1 VQRIGSTYKPD
12 RTARRDRVAAMPLAR
27 STLTVTFF
35 SLANAALALGAQ
47 LVIAYV
53 HGAGRE
59 TDAYFVATTF
69 SFLLVSI
76 VATVGP
82 TALVPIFVE
91 SRTERGEAAA
101 WSFASTLVA
110 GFACVLCVFAAS
122 SFLWA
127 KPLIGLVAPGLEPA
141 QRTLAAALLR
151 ACTPIIVFMG
161 LSTVLTGIYQAR
173 SAFAVPA
180 ASMLLIPL
188 GTMVGAALSSS
199 SVGIRAAVFG
209 QAAGALA
216 QVLVLAVPL
225 VRRSRLWI
233 PRVKARIELALA
245 VRMMAPY
252 AMGGFAYQALPMIE
266 RFFGSVL
273 PVGSISYLSIASRIG
288 NSLMPLL
295 VAGLATTLFTR
306 LAAHGAVRDLEGAR
320 QTLSLSLRVLA
331 VIAVPIALF
340 SPFYADPLV
349 RLLLV
354 RGRFVASDAAAVTAV
369 VPFYVLGSTAL
380 GCGMLVE
387 RGFHSLLKDTLTPS
401 VNVAVNMLLYVV
413 VCTFLAPRFGYAGLA
428 VAFAF
433 FWCSTMLMSSL
444 LLRRRLGSRGGRRI
458 ASVGLRCVLAAGAS
472 AALMAGAYRFVSA
485 LPLRLLVIGAGLALY
500 AAIAHRLLHVSEIRL
515 VVMRLRGM
523 AEEPAAD

>member
-1 VQRIGSTYKPD
+1 
-12 RTARRDRVAAMPLAR
+12 MAR
-27 STLTVTFF
+27 STLTVTLL
-35 SLANAALALGAQ
+35 SLAYAALSLGAQ

-59 TDAYFVATTF
+59 TDAYFVAVTL
-69 SFLLVSI
+69 SFLFVTI
-76 VATVGP
+76 VAAVGP

-110 GFACVLCVFAAS
+110 GFACLLCVLAVS

-127 KPLIGLVAPGLEPA
+127 KPLIGLAAPGLEPA
-141 QRTLAAALLR
+141 QRGLAAALLR
-151 ACTPIIVFMG
+151 VCAPTIVFMG
-161 LSTVLTGIYQAR
+161 LSMVLTGIYQAR

-180 ASMLLIPL
+180 ASMLLIPV
-188 GTMVGAALSSS
+188 GTMVGAALFSST
-199 SVGIRAAVFG
+199 VGIRAAAFG

-216 QVLVLAVPL
+216 QVLVLGVPL
-225 VRRSRLWI
+225 VRPTRLWI
-233 PRVKARIELALA
+233 PRVEARIELALA

-252 AMGGFAYQALPMIE
+252 ALGGFAFQAAPMIE

-273 PVGSISYLSIASRIG
+273 PTGSISYLSIANRIG
-288 NSLMPLL
+288 NSLLPLL

-320 QTLSLSLRVLA
+320 QTLSLSLRALA

-349 RLLLV
+349 RVLFL
-354 RGRFVASDAAAVTAV
+354 RGRFAESDAAAVAAV

-380 GCGMLVE
+380 GCGTLVE

-413 VCTFLAPRFGYAGLA
+413 ACAFLAPRLGYAGLA
-428 VAFAF
+428 VAYAF
-433 FWCSTMLMSSL
+433 FWCSTMLMSAL
-444 LLRRRLGSRGGRRI
+444 LLRHRLGSRGGRRI
-458 ASVGLRCVLAAGAS
+458 ASVGLRCVLAAGAC
-472 AALMAGAYRFVSA
+472 AALMAGAFRFVSA
-485 LPLRLLVIGAGLALY
+485 LPLRMLVIAAALGLY
-500 AAIAHRLLHVSEIRL
+500 AVIAHRFLHVSEIRL
-515 VVMRLRGM
+515 VVMRLRGL
-523 AEEPAAD
+523 AEEVAAD